1 MARMIPDAVSDT
13 LPATAGSGER
23 AVFAALKDGLDDSF
37 TVLHRVAWIEKK
49 SNGGAVAGEADFVLL
64 HPRLGMLCLEV
75 KGGGIERDALSGSW
89 NSTDRNGTRHPI
101 KDPFLQAQDSLHSL
115 FRTAQALRGWR
126 RGYFTLGHGVCF
138 PDVAKAADWGPN
150 APSEIVLTLRD
161 LDRIERW
168 IAAIFEYWRDPGRDQ
183 DMGSD
188 RLKAIRD
195 MLAPVKSV
203 PYALASDIRSAEK
216 QFHDLMTTEQEIVLS
231 LLSRRKRARVS
242 GGAGTGKTMLA
253 VEKARQLGTQGLR
266 TLYTCFNRPLAED
279 VSRRLGEAPK
289 VRALNF
295 HRLCTY
301 AAEVASL
308 PVPDGGLEPPSEF
321 FDRDL
326 PELFTTSLEKI
337 KGGLFDAIVVDEGQ
351 DFDDEWWDLLDLA
364 LADPP
369 PPGGGIFYV
378 FYDPNQRVHRKG
390 RGFLQDSEE
399 FPEFPLTRNLRNTGY
414 IHEAAARFYA
424 GPALESVGPIGTPI
438 EYISASNEREVVDQT
453 SRALHRLV
461 REKGVQEG
469 DIAVLTCRSV
479 AHSPFAN
486 VAAIG
491 AYTVG
496 QFGPESSGRVVL
508 ESVRRFKGLERQ
520 VVILTGVDETTE
532 EELLYVG
539 ITRARA
545 HLVVIGSPA
554 GLSRIRGAGPDDV

>member
-203 PYALASDIRSAEK
+203 PYALASDIRSAD
-216 QFHDLMTTEQEIVLS
+216 QQILQLTAEQASVLS
-231 LLSRRKRARVS
+231 LLSKVKRARIS

-253 VEKARQLGTQGLR
+253 VEKARLLGTQGFR
-266 TLYTCFNRPLAED
+266 TLYTCFNRPLADE
-279 VSRRLGEAPK
+279 VSRLLGEAPN
-289 VRALNF
+289 VTALNF
-295 HRLCTY
+295 HRLCLY
-301 AAEVASL
+301 AAQRASL
-308 PVPDGGLEPPSEF
+308 PVPEDAIPRDSKY
-321 FDRDL
+321 FDCEL
-326 PELFTTSLEKI
+326 PNLLAASLKNFD
-337 KGGLFDAIVVDEGQ
+337 GGLFDAIVVDEGQ

-364 LADPP
+364 LAA
-369 PPGGGIFYV
+369 PGEGIFYV
-378 FYDPNQRVHRKG
+378 FYDGSQSVHRRG
-390 RGFLQDSEE
+390 RGFQQDL
-399 FPEFPLTRNLRNTGY
+399 PEFLLTRNLRNTGY
-414 IHEAAARFYA
+414 IHEAAAPFYA
-424 GPALESVGPIGTPI
+424 GPALESVGPKGTPI

-453 SRALHRLV
+453 SRVLHRLV
-461 REKGVQEG
+461 REHGLREA
-469 DIAVLTCRSV
+469 DIAVLTC
-479 AHSPFAN
+479 HSLPHSDFAN
-486 VAAIG
+486 NRTKIG
-491 AYTVG
+491 AFLVS
-496 QFGPESSGRVVL
+496 PLDASAPVRVVL
-508 ESVRRFKGLERQ
+508 ESVKRFKGLERQ

-532 EELLYVG
+532 EGLLYVG
-539 ITRARA
+539 LTRARS

-554 GLSRIRGAGPDDV
+554 GLSRVRGAGPDGVSQVRT